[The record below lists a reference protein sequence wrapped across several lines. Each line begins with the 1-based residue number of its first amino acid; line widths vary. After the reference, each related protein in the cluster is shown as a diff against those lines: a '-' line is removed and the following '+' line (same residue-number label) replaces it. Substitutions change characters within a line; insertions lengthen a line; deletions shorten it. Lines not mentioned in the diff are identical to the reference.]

1 MNTIRSINQIEITT
15 TPGKPLVIIANE
27 GLFGTLEQ
35 IPEMYQVQARRT
47 KTKKL
52 CKFITSIIL
61 NTDEDII
68 PHVYLITGYH
78 NLTLDKSGLKNIPL
92 TYLRRNRESLVN
104 QAVQEILTPMRDLK
118 KVIQKRRGRLW
129 ISTIIPNGNI
139 DSKIHPEILETLELT
154 RLTANERILRENATR
169 NGSTFHFGGHLL
181 RPRKN
186 KVIASRRL
194 TCFTTTGL
202 SLTGKRLLRR
212 QLLAFIR
219 AKEALTALC

>member
-1 MNTIRSINQIEITT
+1 MNTIRRIEKIDITT
-15 TPGKPLVIIANE
+15 TPGKPLVIIGNE

-61 NTDEDII
+61 NTDADVI

-92 TYLRRNRESLVN
+92 TYLRRNRDTIVDK
-104 QAVQEILTPMRDLK
+104 AVQEIVTPMKELRN
-118 KVIQKRRGRLW
+118 IIHTRGGKLW
-129 ISTIIPNGNI
+129 TSTIIPNGNI
-139 DSKIHPEILETLELT
+139 DSKIHPEILETLEFT
-154 RLTANERILRENATR
+154 RLAANQHILHENATF
-169 NGSTFHFGGHLL
+169 NGSIFHFGGHLL
-181 RPRKN
+181 RPRKS
-186 KVIASRRL
+186 KIIASRRL

-202 SLTGKRLLRR
+202 SLIGKRLLRK
-212 QLLAFIR
+212 QLLTFIR
-219 AKEALTALC
+219 SKEALKT